1 MIKLTIVSSKGIVFD
16 DNVKYLV
23 VEGNNGQLG
32 IMNNHIPVVVPIKN
46 GFVKAVMV
54 EDDNETFYALSGA
67 MLEFSNNIATIITQE
82 VANGDSV
89 LNAKQALDTLRQKQK
104 SENHRKLMDF
114 TEMEKELA
122 LNIKEIK
129 PSKLKFK

>member
-1 MIKLTIVSSKGIVFD
+1 MIKLTIASPKGIVFD

-32 IMNNHIPVVVPIKN
+32 IMENHIPIVVPINN
-46 GFVKAVMV
+46 GFVKGVMN
-54 EDDNETFYALSGA
+54 ENDNMTFYALSGA
-67 MLEFSNNIATIITQE
+67 MLEFSNNTATIIAQE
-82 VANGDSV
+82 VANGSSIE
-89 LNAKQALDTLRQKQK
+89 NAKAALKAKRQKEK

-129 PSKLKFK
+129 ASKL